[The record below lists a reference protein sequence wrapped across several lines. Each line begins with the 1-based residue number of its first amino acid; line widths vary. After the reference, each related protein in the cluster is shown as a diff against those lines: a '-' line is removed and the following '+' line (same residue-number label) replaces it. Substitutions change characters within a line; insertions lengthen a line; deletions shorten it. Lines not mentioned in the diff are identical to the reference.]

1 METPRTIV
9 RDAVIVV
16 ALSVVV
22 AAAFNAIR
30 PDGLP
35 WVADQ
40 EYETLIP
47 CPEPLGEVDP
57 VAPNDPGIAHE
68 RTLLIDA
75 RDDAARAAWSHPR
88 AIPVPFDWLE
98 PVPDDKVKELIR
110 TRAGRVIVFGDGGDP
125 DSGRELAR
133 ELAGR
138 GMRNVGFVEGGA
150 PALQGP
156 SNTPGTGE
164 GGAQ

>member
-16 ALSVVV
+16 ALSVAA

-30 PDGLP
+30 PAGLP
-35 WVADQ
+35 WIADR
-40 EYETLIP
+40 EYETMVP
-47 CPEPLGEVDP
+47 CPEPLGEVDS
-57 VAPNDPGIAHE
+57 VAPNDPGIHHE

-75 RDDAARAAWSHPR
+75 RDDDARAAWSLSG
-88 AIPVPFDWLE
+88 AVAVPFDWLE
-98 PVPDDKVKELIR
+98 PVPDGKVRELVR

-138 GMRNVGFVEGGA
+138 GMRNVGFVRGGA
-150 PALQGP
+150 PALRT
-156 SNTPGTGE
+156 SSAGE
-164 GGAQ
+164 GGGR